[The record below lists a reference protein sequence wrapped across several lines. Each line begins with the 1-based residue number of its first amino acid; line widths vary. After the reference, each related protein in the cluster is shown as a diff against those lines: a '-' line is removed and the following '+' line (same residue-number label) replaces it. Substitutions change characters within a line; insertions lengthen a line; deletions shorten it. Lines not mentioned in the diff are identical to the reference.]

1 MIAIFAFF
9 RYLALQFGTAQPGAC
24 QFHSVV
30 ECFSATSDIRDAPLL
45 FITSRSDSKGIVHCL
60 ISVQKTSKIV
70 AGRAQLCSFVETFPL
85 FLPPR

>member
-1 MIAIFAFF
+1 MIAFF

-45 FITSRSDSKGIVHCL
+45 FISL
-60 ISVQKTSKIV
+60 IDQTPKKELFTAKSLYKTPKK
-70 AGRAQLCSFVETFPL
+70 
-85 FLPPR
+85 